1 MNNRRMRII
10 FCIMVLLMLCLTAG
24 CGRRNKENLENEK
37 AYRQLGIN
45 KMTEGDYEEAVKMFQ
60 KALDQSLAVI
70 GELEIDICYY
80 KAAAQYKAGD
90 MDGAMQT
97 YTALIDYD
105 EKNADALYL
114 RGTLYLTQGDSDS
127 AMADYEN
134 ALKADKKNG
143 TLYNKIGE
151 RLNQSGFTQEAE
163 KIWNRGLALKGDTA
177 AEYRERGYAYL
188 LLGQYDSAK
197 TYLDKA
203 NELGDTEAVFYLGKM
218 YEALGETEKAGEL
231 YESYIGTHSDDTETL
246 NALGCAKME
255 AGDYEKALVFFQA
268 ALKNENPTNKR
279 ELLRNEIAALEYTLD
294 FAQAREKM
302 ESYLADY
309 PDDEA
314 ATREYEFLKSR

>member
-1 MNNRRMRII
+1 MGNKCMRF
-10 FCIMVLLMLCLTAG
+10 FCLAVLLLLCFTAG
-24 CGRRNKENLENEK
+24 CGGRNKENEL

-45 KMTEGDYEEAVKMFQ
+45 KMAEGDYEEAVKMFQ
-60 KALDQSLAVI
+60 KALDQSMAVI
-70 GELEIDICYY
+70 GELELDICYY

-90 MDGAMQT
+90 TDGAMQT

-105 EKNADALYL
+105 KENADALYL
-114 RGTLYLTQGDSDS
+114 RGILYLEQGDGNS
-127 AMADYEN
+127 AMTDFEN

-143 TLYNKIGE
+143 AMYNKIGE
-151 RLNQSGFTQEAE
+151 RLKQSGLTEEAE
-163 KIWNRGLALKGDTA
+163 KIWTRGLALKGETA
-177 AEYRERGYAYL
+177 AEYREKGYAYV

-203 NELGDTEAVFYLGKM
+203 NELGDTEALFYLGKL
-218 YEALGETEKAGEL
+218 YEAQENTEKAGEM
-231 YESYIGTHSDDTETL
+231 YEAYIETHSDDTETL

-255 AGDYEKALVFFQA
+255 TGDYEKALVFFQA
-268 ALKNENPTNKR
+268 ALKNENPANKR

-309 PDDEA
+309 PDDEEA
-314 ATREYEFLKSR
+314 AREYEFLKSR

>member
-1 MNNRRMRII
+1 MGNKCMRF
-10 FCIMVLLMLCLTAG
+10 FCLAVLLLLCFTAG
-24 CGRRNKENLENEK
+24 CGGRNKENEL

-45 KMTEGDYEEAVKMFQ
+45 KMAEGDYEEAVKMFQ
-60 KALDQSLAVI
+60 KALDQSMAVI
-70 GELEIDICYY
+70 GELELDICYY

-90 MDGAMQT
+90 TDGAMQT

-105 EKNADALYL
+105 KENADALYL
-114 RGTLYLTQGDSDS
+114 RGILYLEQGDGNS
-127 AMADYEN
+127 AMTDFEN

-143 TLYNKIGE
+143 AMYNKIGE
-151 RLNQSGFTQEAE
+151 QLKQSGLTEEAE
-163 KIWNRGLALKGDTA
+163 KIWTRGLALKGETA
-177 AEYRERGYAYL
+177 AEYREKGYAYV

-203 NELGDTEAVFYLGKM
+203 NELGDTEALFYLGKL
-218 YEALGETEKAGEL
+218 YEAQENTEKAGEM
-231 YESYIGTHSDDTETL
+231 YEAYIETHSDDTETL

-255 AGDYEKALVFFQA
+255 TGDYEKALVFFQA
-268 ALKNENPTNKR
+268 ALKNENPANKR

-309 PDDEA
+309 PDDEEA
-314 ATREYEFLKSR
+314 AREYEFLKSR